1 MEALEKKIARFYGAD
16 DVKVLNYGLKKEFLD
31 RYNVNEVME
40 KNRLRVDLILEDIE
54 RIIK

>member
-1 MEALEKKIARFYGAD
+1 MAIGPMRGPGPRGPKNGGKSADPKKSLG
-16 DVKVLNYGLKKEFLD
+16 KVL
-31 RYNVNEVME
+31 RYVME